1 MTTTPDAVEAL
12 ECAILEATDGYTK
25 GVAKAVANFL
35 ELEGFTISRAE
46 TSLSPEQMKAL
57 ENAEVPKE
65 HDHLNA
71 ELGPEM
77 TDAELLLN
85 CQSLAMEFAD
95 DNMRKECE
103 LAAFELVKK
112 YRGGV

>member
-1 MTTTPDAVEAL
+1 M
-12 ECAILEATDGYTK
+12 
-25 GVAKAVANFL
+25 AKLLSVSLSQA
-35 ELEGFTISRAE
+35 GFTISRAE

-95 DNMRKECE
+95 DNLIKECE
-103 LAAFELVKK
+103 LAAFELAKK
-112 YRGGV
+112 YRG